1 MKFKEWLLG
10 APQKAFDLPAQ
21 EKGSTEGWLPVA
33 DIRNGVIL
41 LKDGRIVKILE
52 VLPVLFDL
60 KSDMEKENLIY
71 YFASYLKIAPT
82 HLQIRIVNRPADIRY
97 YTKRMEDYEKDEP
110 SETCRALIRDN
121 IQEVDHLAQNEVLN
135 IRIFLIFQLEPD
147 MKLRGST
154 LEAAAERMYEEAQTA
169 RRYSI
174 TCLQFACL
182 AYEAAPEN
190 VNSMRHLECSMDDT
204 YEAAESALAC
214 YCDLISP
221 HDYGDNSECF
231 TYGCYYSSKHMME
244 FYRLCRV
251 HAKLLRVKL
260 HEEPFF
266 ARAKRFVYSQLGNA
280 YTFDYTLQTKVNRE
294 YASGIAVRF
303 TGDFYEFEDFN
314 MAMIDVMRFYRD
326 EAARLK
332 NTLAMTRRTDSDMT
346 IREEAA

>member
-1 MKFKEWLLG
+1 MFEIEENTL
-10 APQKAFDLPAQ
+10 DELP
-21 EKGSTEGWLPVA
+21 
-33 DIRNGVIL
+33 
-41 LKDGRIVKILE
+41 
-52 VLPVLFDL
+52 
-60 KSDMEKENLIY
+60 
-71 YFASYLKIAPT
+71 
-82 HLQIRIVNRPADIRY
+82 
-97 YTKRMEDYEKDEP
+97 
-110 SETCRALIRDN
+110 
-121 IQEVDHLAQNEVLN
+121 
-135 IRIFLIFQLEPD
+135 
-147 MKLRGST
+147 
-154 LEAAAERMYEEAQTA
+154 
-169 RRYSI
+169 YSI

-332 NTLAMTRRTDSDMT
+332 NTLAVTRRTDSDMT

>member
-1 MKFKEWLLG
+1 
-10 APQKAFDLPAQ
+10 
-21 EKGSTEGWLPVA
+21 
-33 DIRNGVIL
+33 
-41 LKDGRIVKILE
+41 
-52 VLPVLFDL
+52 
-60 KSDMEKENLIY
+60 
-71 YFASYLKIAPT
+71 
-82 HLQIRIVNRPADIRY
+82 
-97 YTKRMEDYEKDEP
+97 
-110 SETCRALIRDN
+110 
-121 IQEVDHLAQNEVLN
+121 
-135 IRIFLIFQLEPD
+135 
-147 MKLRGST
+147 
-154 LEAAAERMYEEAQTA
+154 
-169 RRYSI
+169 
-174 TCLQFACL
+174 
-182 AYEAAPEN
+182 
-190 VNSMRHLECSMDDT
+190 MDDS

-266 ARAKRFVYSQLGNA
+266 ARAKRFVYSQLSNS

-314 MAMIDVMRFYRD
+314 RAMIDIMRFYRD

-332 NTLAMTRRTDSDMT
+332 NALAMTRRTDSDVT